1 MQVKMHN
8 LINKQI
14 MAITIKSV
22 KQLCDVEV
30 VYLNAQLVTKVV
42 RAHHALCA
50 LSEKIAHHPNLRF
63 TEDGADMTDDVRT
76 VFDFT
81 SSLLS
86 AFDPDTVP
94 EPMYIIEHQEQ
105 PCAIEAD

>member
-1 MQVKMHN
+1 
-8 LINKQI
+8 
-14 MAITIKSV
+14 MAITVKTV

-50 LSEKIAHHPNLRF
+50 LSGKIAYHPALRF
-63 TEDGADMTDDVRT
+63 TETGADMSDDVRT

-81 SSLLS
+81 ASLLS

-94 EPMYIIEHQEQ
+94 EPMCAIEHQEQ
-105 PCAIEAD
+105 PCAIATD